1 MNSKHDDDKLNF
13 TIHQRL
19 PSSLLV
25 ETVNPL
31 TVRAIIDHLTKLQ
44 RAASALSDAERKF
57 LADCTAAED
66 HGAFIIE
73 DEFLPAAIN
82 DGKALR
88 EESYSLGDEKGD
100 GGGWF
105 GIHRFLGLYVVN
117 STQYGEGT
125 DLFGPFANRK
135 DADKIFNAV
144 VFLYTPP
151 T

>member
-19 PSSLLV
+19 PSSLHV

-31 TVRAIIDHLTKLQ
+31 TVRAIIDHLTKRQ

-57 LADCTAAED
+57 LTDFAATQD
-66 HGAFIIE
+66 PGAFIE
-73 DEFLPAAIN
+73 DACLPAAIN